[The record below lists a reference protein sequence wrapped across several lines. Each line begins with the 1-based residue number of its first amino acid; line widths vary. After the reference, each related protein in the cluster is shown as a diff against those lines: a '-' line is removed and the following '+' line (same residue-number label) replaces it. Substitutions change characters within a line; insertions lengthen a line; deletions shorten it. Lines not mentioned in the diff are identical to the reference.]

1 MDKFARLTLD
11 AMTGVTVGMSAK
23 HDIIGQDVYNDQ
35 DVKVGKVEDVL
46 IAPDDTATYGIVGVG
61 GFLGMGTHNVAVPVG
76 FFSQSDDGYLMLRG
90 ATKDLLKQ
98 APEFKYDA

>member
-35 DVKVGKVEDVL
+35 DEKVGKVEDVL

-61 GFLGMGTHNVAVPVG
+61 GFLGMGERKVAIATKYFQVNGETVLL
-76 FFSQSDDGYLMLRG
+76 DG

-98 APEFKYDA
+98 IPEFKYAN